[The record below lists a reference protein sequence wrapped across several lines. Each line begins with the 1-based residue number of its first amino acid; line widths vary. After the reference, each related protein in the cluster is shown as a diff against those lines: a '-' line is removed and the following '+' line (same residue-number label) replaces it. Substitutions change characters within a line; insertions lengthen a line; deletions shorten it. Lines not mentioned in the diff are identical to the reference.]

1 MPGRGGR
8 FTKLWVAS
16 RIEPA
21 MSTRTSA
28 RHWPEYLIEAGA
40 IGAFMVS
47 AAAWAALLY
56 HPASPV
62 ARAISGALVRRAFM
76 GLAMGSTAVAIIYSP
91 WGQRSGAHMNPAVTL
106 TFFRLGKV
114 ARPDCVGYVTAQFAG
129 AIAGISA
136 AAAVLG
142 GVVSDPSVNYV
153 TTLPGPTGNAVA
165 FLAEATISFV
175 MMTMVLT
182 VSNHRR
188 LARFT
193 GLCAG
198 LLIWTYIIVEA
209 PLSGMSMNPARTFGP
224 ALLAR
229 DAPGLWIYF
238 TAPPLGMLMAAE
250 LFIRRFG
257 AHRVLCAKLHHPRAG
272 ACIFGC
278 ALKPSTQPDI
288 EAP

>member
-1 MPGRGGR
+1 MPGAGAGFAKR
-8 FTKLWVAS
+8 WSAS

-21 MSTRTSA
+21 MSTRPSVL
-28 RHWPEYLIEAGA
+28 HWPEYLIEAGA
-40 IGAFMVS
+40 IGTFMVS
-47 AAAWAALLY
+47 AAVWAALLY

-62 ARAISGALVRRAFM
+62 AGAISNALVRRMFM
-76 GLAMGSTAVAIIYSP
+76 GLAMGSTAVAIVYSP

-114 ARPDCVGYVTAQFAG
+114 ARSDVVGYVAAQFAG
-129 AIAGISA
+129 AIAGISI

-142 GVVSDPSVNYV
+142 RFVSDPSVNYV

-165 FLAEATISFV
+165 FLAETTISFV
-175 MMTMVLT
+175 MMTTVLT
-182 VSNHRR
+182 ISNDRR
-188 LARFT
+188 VARFT

-198 LLIWTYIIVEA
+198 LLVWTYIVVEA
-209 PLSGMSMNPARTFGP
+209 PFSGMSMNPARTFGP

-238 TAPPLGMLMAAE
+238 TAPPLGMLVAAE
-250 LFIRRFG
+250 LFVRRFG
-257 AHRVLCAKLHHPRAG
+257 AHRVRCAKLHHPDAG
-272 ACIFGC
+272 ACIFAC
-278 ALKPSTQPDI
+278 TAKPSAQPDI

>member
-1 MPGRGGR
+1 MMRALR
-8 FTKLWVAS
+8 S
-16 RIEPA
+16 
-21 MSTRTSA
+21 
-28 RHWPEYLIEAGA
+28 HWPEYLIEAAA
-40 IGAFMVS
+40 IGTFMVS
-47 AAAWAALLY
+47 AAVWAALLY

-62 ARAISGALVRRAFM
+62 ARAISNALVRRAFM
-76 GLAMGSTAVAIIYSP
+76 GLAMGSTAVVIVYSP

-114 ARPDCVGYVTAQFAG
+114 ARSDLVGYVAAQFVG

-136 AAAVLG
+136 AAVGLG
-142 GVVSDPSVNYV
+142 SIVSDPSVNYV
-153 TTLPGPTGNAVA
+153 TTLPGPSGNAVA

-175 MMTMVLT
+175 MMTTVLI

-198 LLIWTYIIVEA
+198 FLVCAYIIVEA

-238 TAPPLGMLMAAE
+238 TAPPLGMLIAAE
-250 LFIRRFG
+250 LFVRRFG
-257 AHRVLCAKLHHPRAG
+257 AHRVRCAKLHHPDAG
-272 ACIFGC
+272 ACIFTC
-278 ALKPSTQPDI
+278 SAKPSEQPDI